1 MLSLLRLS
9 APQGWISYLVLTVTG
24 LLVYTVVCSVFRFRR
39 IRKTRAQYGFHDRA
53 SLGHMTNEQAHHIV
67 KQLASLEAP
76 TFFDLA
82 LRMALFRT
90 YAIEDIA
97 KLLVASSDLNRQ
109 QHAPKR
115 YATANLIIFTCLCSI
130 PSYEDTVAIFASFFK
145 FAPNS
150 EYLHKAV
157 ARMNYLHSPYQKN
170 GRITN
175 RDLLYVLWASMAEP
189 IRFMR
194 QYEWRALTDM
204 EVAALGTLWK
214 YIGDMMQ
221 IDYKAELGQDQWR
234 DGIDFVEHITEWAY
248 RYEDVAMKRLPDAQK
263 LGDALLDLLLTSYP
277 AVVRPMAYQGVLV
290 LMGDR
295 LRHAFSLPEPSVFY
309 TALVH
314 GLLFI
319 RKSVVRYIMLPRL
332 FRVEYLSDP
341 DPQSG
346 RLHNQHYLKEP
357 WYTRVSLWTRWG
369 PEALLVRATGGQ
381 IPGDGG
387 KEMLPEGFLFTDLG
401 PRPKMGKGI
410 EDTQRW
416 EQVVKTT
423 VSPSACPFGM
433 K

>member
-1 MLSLLRLS
+1 MASLTSLT
-9 APQGWISYLVLTVTG
+9 APQGWVSYPVLVVAG
-24 LLVYTVVCSVFRFRR
+24 LLVYTATCSLVRFRR
-39 IRKTRAQYGFHDRA
+39 IANTRAKYGFHDRA
-53 SLGHMTNEQAHHIV
+53 SLRRMTNEEAHQIV

-76 TFFDLA
+76 TFYDLA

-115 YATANLIIFTCLCSI
+115 Y
-130 PSYEDTVAIFASFFK
+130 EDTGAIFASFIK
-145 FAPNS
+145 FAPDS

-170 GRITN
+170 GKITN
-175 RDLLYVLWASMAEP
+175 RDLLYVLWASMSEP
-189 IRFMR
+189 VRFFR

-214 YIGDMMQ
+214 YIGDTMQ
-221 IDYKAELGQDQWR
+221 IDYKAELGQDQWQ
-234 DGIDFVEHITEWAY
+234 DGIDFLEHVTEWAY
-248 RYEDVAMKRLPDAQK
+248 RYEDVAMKRLPEVQK
-263 LGDALLDLLLTSYP
+263 LGEVLIDLLLTSYP
-277 AVVRPMAYQGVLV
+277 AAVRPMAYQGILV

-295 LRHAFSLPEPSVFY
+295 MRHAFSLPDPSTFDN
-309 TALVH
+309 ALVH
-314 GLLFI
+314 SIMFI
-319 RKSVVRYIMLPRL
+319 RKSVVRYLMLPRL

-341 DPQSG
+341 DPQTS
-346 RLHNQHYLKEP
+346 RVHNLHYLKEP

-369 PEALLVRATGGQ
+369 PEALLTWATGGQ

-416 EQVVKTT
+416 EQVVKTAIA
-423 VSPSACPFGM
+423 PSACPFGL

>member
-1 MLSLLRLS
+1 ML
-9 APQGWISYLVLTVTG
+9 IVT
-24 LLVYTVVCSVFRFRR
+24 S
-39 IRKTRAQYGFHDRA
+39 
-53 SLGHMTNEQAHHIV
+53 
-67 KQLASLEAP
+67 
-76 TFFDLA
+76 
-82 LRMALFRT
+82 
-90 YAIEDIA
+90 
-97 KLLVASSDLNRQ
+97 
-109 QHAPKR
+109 
-115 YATANLIIFTCLCSI
+115 
-130 PSYEDTVAIFASFFK
+130 SYEDTVAIFASLSAASLNQSSFIK

-157 ARMNYLHSPYQKN
+157 ARMNYLHSLYQKN
-170 GRITN
+170 DKITN
-175 RDLLYVLWASMAEP
+175 RDLLYVLWASMSEP
-189 IRFMR
+189 VRFMR
-194 QYEWRALTDM
+194 LYEWRALTDM

-234 DGIDFVEHITEWAY
+234 DGIDFIDQVTEWAY
-248 RYEDVAMKRLPDAQK
+248 RYEDVAMKRLPDMQK
-263 LGDALLDLLLTSYP
+263 LGDVLLDLLLTSYP
-277 AVVRPMAYQGVLV
+277 AAVRPMAYQGVLV
-290 LMGDR
+290 LMGGR

-309 TALVH
+309 SALVYS
-314 GLLFI
+314 LLFI
-319 RKSVVRYIMLPRL
+319 RKSVVRYLMLPRV
-332 FRVEYLSDP
+332 FGVEYLSEP

-387 KEMLPEGFLFTDLG
+387 QEMLPEGFLFTDLG

-423 VSPSACPFGM
+423 VSPSACPFGI

>member
-1 MLSLLRLS
+1 MISLSDLS
-9 APQGWISYLVLTVTG
+9 APQGWILYSVLTVSG
-24 LLVYTVVCSVFRFRR
+24 LLVYAAVCSVFRFRR
-39 IRKTRAQYGFHDRA
+39 IGKTRAQYGFHDRA

-76 TFFDLA
+76 TFSDLA

-115 YATANLIIFTCLCSI
+115 HVTANLIIFTRLCS
-130 PSYEDTVAIFASFFK
+130 SFIK

-150 EYLHKAV
+150 EHLHKAV

-170 GRITN
+170 DRITN
-175 RDLLYVLWASMAEP
+175 RDLLYVLWASMSEP
-189 IRFMR
+189 VRFMR
-194 QYEWRALTDM
+194 LYEWRALTDM

-234 DGIDFVEHITEWAY
+234 DGIDFIDQVTEWAY
-248 RYEDVAMKRLPDAQK
+248 RYEDVAMKRLPDMQK
-263 LGDALLDLLLTSYP
+263 LGDVLLDLLLTSYP
-277 AVVRPMAYQGVLV
+277 AAVRPVAYQGVLV
-290 LMGDR
+290 LMGGR

-309 TALVH
+309 SALVYS
-314 GLLFI
+314 LLFI
-319 RKSVVRYIMLPRL
+319 RKSVVRYLMLPRV
-332 FRVEYLSDP
+332 FGVEYLSEP

-387 KEMLPEGFLFTDLG
+387 QEMLPEGFLFTDLG

-423 VSPSACPFGM
+423 VSPSACPFGI

>member
-1 MLSLLRLS
+1 MLSLSRLS

-24 LLVYTVVCSVFRFRR
+24 LLVYAVVCSVFRFRR
-39 IRKTRAQYGFHDRA
+39 IRKTRAEYGFHNGA

-82 LRMALFRT
+82 LRVALFRT
-90 YAIEDIA
+90 YAIENIA

-130 PSYEDTVAIFASFFK
+130 PSYEDTPKQPSFFK

-234 DGIDFVEHITEWAY
+234 DGIDFVEHVTEWAY

>member
-1 MLSLLRLS
+1 MSSLSGLS
-9 APQGWISYLVLTVTG
+9 APQGWISYLVLTVIG
-24 LLVYTVVCSVFRFRR
+24 LLVYAVVCSAFRFRR
-39 IRKTRAQYGFHDRA
+39 IGKTRAQYGFYDRA

-82 LRMALFRT
+82 LRMALLRT
-90 YAIEDIA
+90 FAIEDIA

-115 YATANLIIFTCLCSI
+115 YEDTAAIFT
-130 PSYEDTVAIFASFFK
+130 SFIK

-194 QYEWRALTDM
+194 QYEWRELTDM

-234 DGIDFVEHITEWAY
+234 DGIDFVEHVTEWAY

-263 LGDALLDLLLTSYP
+263 LVDVLLDLLLTSYP

-295 LRHAFSLPEPSVFY
+295 LGHAFSLPEPSIFY

-314 GLLFI
+314 SLLFI

-332 FRVEYLSDP
+332 FTVEYLSDP
-341 DPQSG
+341 DLQSG